1 MMWKHQ
7 VLWTW
12 FFGGTAQFTH
22 EPCGEAK
29 QRPGSCSMAPS
40 RRLPLVE
47 CTVVGVVM
55 FGVKHTDEGGVRE
68 PGNSFPCLRLS
79 SLLTEIQ
86 NKALLL

>member
-1 MMWKHQ
+1 
-7 VLWTW
+7 
-12 FFGGTAQFTH
+12 
-22 EPCGEAK
+22 
-29 QRPGSCSMAPS
+29 MAPS

-55 FGVKHTDEGGVRE
+55 FGVKHTDEGSIRE